1 MNHPSIKAVLFDLD
15 GTLTHSAPDLSTGI
29 NRMRAEYDLPSID
42 INGVVAMI
50 GHGVRSLVANA
61 MRDVTSQNPDFDLE
75 LAYQKFAKHYHA
87 VNGTDSV
94 EFDGVTDT
102 LKRLHAQGIKLGVVT
117 NKAAE
122 FALPLINTFAWS
134 QWLDVIVCG
143 DTLPIKK
150 PKPEPI
156 LHACAQLGVT
166 VDEILYVG
174 DSMTDVLTAQAAQ
187 CRCAVL
193 SYGYN
198 EGVPIREALAQ
209 RALNIPI
216 FDHFAQA
223 VQLG

>member
-1 MNHPSIKAVLFDLD
+1 MNHPNIKAVLFDLD

-29 NRMRAEYDLPSID
+29 NRMRAEYNLPSID

-61 MRDVTSQNPDFDLE
+61 MRDVTSQDPDFDLE
-75 LAYQKFAKHYHA
+75 LAYQRFAKHYHE

-94 EFDGVTDT
+94 EFDGVTET
-102 LKRLHAQGIKLGVVT
+102 LKNLHEKGIKLGVVT
-117 NKAAE
+117 NKASE
-122 FALPLINTFAWS
+122 FALPLIHSFVWS
-134 QWLDVIVCG
+134 RWLDTIVCG

-150 PKPEPI
+150 PKPEPL
-156 LHACAQLGVT
+156 LHACTQMGVT

-187 CRCAVL
+187 CRCVVL

-209 RALNIPI
+209 HALNIPI

-223 VQLG
+223 VQL

>member
-29 NRMRAEYDLPSID
+29 NRMRAEYNLPSID

-61 MRDVTSQNPDFDLE
+61 MRDVTNQNPDFDLE
-75 LAYQKFAKHYHA
+75 LAYQRFAKHYHE

-94 EFDGVTDT
+94 EFDGVTET
-102 LKRLHAQGIKLGVVT
+102 LKNLHAKGIKLGVVT
-117 NKAAE
+117 NKASE
-122 FALPLINTFAWS
+122 FALPLIHSFVWS

-209 RALNIPI
+209 KALNIPI
-216 FDHFAQA
+216 FDHIAQA
-223 VQLG
+223 VQLN

>member
-29 NRMRAEYDLPSID
+29 NRMRAEYNLPSID

-75 LAYQKFAKHYHA
+75 LAYQRFAKHYHE

-94 EFDGVTDT
+94 EFDGVTET
-102 LKRLHAQGIKLGVVT
+102 LKNLHAKGIKLGVVT
-117 NKAAE
+117 NKASE
-122 FALPLINTFAWS
+122 FALPLIHSFVWS
-134 QWLDVIVCG
+134 RWLDVIVCG
-143 DTLPIKK
+143 DTLSIKK
-150 PKPEPI
+150 PKPEPL
-156 LHACAQLGVT
+156 LHACTQLNVT
-166 VDEILYVG
+166 VDEVLYVG

-187 CRCAVL
+187 CRCVVL

-209 RALNIPI
+209 QALNIPI

-223 VQLG
+223 VQL